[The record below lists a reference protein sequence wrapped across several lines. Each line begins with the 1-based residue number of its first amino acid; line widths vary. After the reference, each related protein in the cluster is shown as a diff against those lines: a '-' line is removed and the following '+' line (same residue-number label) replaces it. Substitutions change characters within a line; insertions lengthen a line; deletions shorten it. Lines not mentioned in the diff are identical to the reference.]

1 MKLLLMAALFY
12 MLVNAVMHAEARTRD
27 AGPDLPY
34 SCEVIRFGAA
44 LRGFKN
50 PPTKEQR
57 SAIRVLEKEHGITP
71 KQHRQAVACFK
82 Q

>member
-1 MKLLLMAALFY
+1 MRLILMAALLY

-34 SCEVIRFGAA
+34 SCEVIRFGAS

-50 PPTKEQR
+50 PPTKAQR
-57 SAIRVLEKEHGITP
+57 IEIRALEKEHGITP

-82 Q
+82 K